1 MGRLVYR
8 PLALAGG
15 VVAGALAA
23 QAFHLVWKQ
32 VPIGGD
38 HVPSP
43 YDPEFPL
50 RDVVVAAAMQAV
62 IFAGVKVAV
71 DRGSAR
77 AFQSLT
83 GTWPV

>member
-15 VVAGALAA
+15 LVAGAVAA
-23 QAFHLVWKQ
+23 QAFHLVWRE
-32 VPIGGD
+32 VPIAGD
-38 HVPSP
+38 HVPSA
-43 YDPEFPL
+43 YDPDFPL
-50 RDVVVAAAMQAV
+50 RDVVVAAALQAV
-62 IFAGVKVAV
+62 IFASVKVAV